1 MKKITKIF
9 YGIVILLSI
18 FIFSNVFAD
27 VGNFNS
33 YDSGDSS
40 SSWSSSSSSWGSS
53 SSDSGYSDSSSSS
66 SGGLSGI
73 MVFLSIFTFIFLIII
88 FSSDEKNYY
97 SSNKYRSNN
106 SYGDLKPN
114 PEDRFEPQYK
124 IVERIKADD
133 PNFSKEV
140 FLSFASEVFVKL
152 QNAWTARDWKQIRV
166 LESNELFNQH
176 NNQLKQ
182 YIDNNKINVIE
193 RLCVK
198 NTCLK
203 DYRVEGDKEI
213 IEVYLMSSMQDY
225 VIDATT
231 KELLEGVKD
240 RIWNMNYILTFARK
254 KGVKTKIGAK
264 TYITTNCP
272 NCGAPTEVTSAG
284 QCEYCGSV
292 IITGEHDFVL
302 IDLKKA

>member
-1 MKKITKIF
+1 MKRIVKVF
-9 YGIVILLSI
+9 YFMIILLSI

-33 YDSGDSS
+33 YDSGGSDWDSGSSWSDWGDSSEYDSS
-40 SSWSSSSSSWGSS
+40 SGETN
-53 SSDSGYSDSSSSS
+53 GF
-66 SGGLSGI
+66 L
-73 MVFLSIFTFIFLIII
+73 VFLVVFAFIFILII
-88 FSSDEKNYY
+88 FSNEN
-97 SSNKYRSNN
+97 RSTNN
-106 SYGDLKPN
+106 SARYGTSRYDELKPN
-114 PEDRFEPQYK
+114 IEDRFEPQYK
-124 IVERIKADD
+124 IFERIKEND

-152 QNAWTARDWKQIRV
+152 QNAWTARDWKPIRV

-176 NNQLKQ
+176 SNQLQQ
-182 YIDNNKINVIE
+182 YIDNNKINVVE
-193 RLCVK
+193 RVCVK

-225 VIDATT
+225 IIDATT
-231 KELLEGVKD
+231 KELLQGDKN
-240 RIWNMNYILTFARK
+240 RIWNMNYVLTFARK
-254 KGVKTKIGAK
+254 KGIKTKIGAK

-272 NCGAPTEVTSAG
+272 NCGAPTEVTTAG

-292 IITGEHDFVL
+292 IITEDHDFVL

>member
-9 YGIVILLSI
+9 YVMITTLSI

-33 YDSGDSS
+33 YDSGGSDWGSS
-40 SSWSSSSSSWGSS
+40 SSWSSSSSDWDSSTSDWGSGSGSSGILTFMSIFAVILFIIIS
-53 SSDSGYSDSSSSS
+53 SSENRNLNSSSRYGTVSRY
-66 SGGLSGI
+66 
-73 MVFLSIFTFIFLIII
+73 
-88 FSSDEKNYY
+88 DE
-97 SSNKYRSNN
+97 
-106 SYGDLKPN
+106 LKPN
-114 PEDRFEPQYK
+114 IEDRFEPQYK
-124 IVERIKADD
+124 IVERIKEND

-176 NNQLKQ
+176 NNQLQQ

-203 DYRVEGDKEI
+203 DYRIEGDKEI

-225 VIDATT
+225 IIDATT
-231 KELLEGVKD
+231 KELLQGSID

-254 KGVKTKIGAK
+254 KRSENKNWGENIYYYKLSKLWCTNRS
-264 TYITTNCP
+264 YIS
-272 NCGAPTEVTSAG
+272 G
-284 QCEYCGSV
+284 
-292 IITGEHDFVL
+292 
-302 IDLKKA
+302 